1 VQCVNN
7 SILGAADK
15 TLSEFTG
22 MISTSNHIIDDTVV
36 VETDADV
43 LWITETAV

>member
-1 VQCVNN
+1 MRM
-7 SILGAADK
+7 SPALFHADK

-22 MISTSNHIIDDTVV
+22 MISTSNHIMHNTVM

-43 LWITETAV
+43 IWITETAL